1 MQIKRLQIIAQAFKS
16 DLVGALWLVL
26 ILWLMKI
33 LYWALLQVMLSIRSN
48 IKMIRAGDKTKSE
61 SWMFV
66 GYGNHQLT
74 NNWFIRGNL
83 TAGLNSV
90 LSKDIRA
97 GSSIKGKI

>member
-1 MQIKRLQIIAQAFKS
+1 
-16 DLVGALWLVL
+16 
-26 ILWLMKI
+26 
-33 LYWALLQVMLSIRSN
+33 
-48 IKMIRAGDKTKSE
+48 MIRAGDKTKSE

-97 GSSIKGKI
+97 GLVSRAKYNMQSYSAEASVGYNYRTLNNMILNSYIRY